1 MRKIQYSFIDEFG
14 FATCKTLQNS
24 IYFGCGVKAI
34 VFAEILFLSAGVL
47 ALTAP
52 LFFFFF
58 FHSQNKISN
67 FAETCQTR
75 GGLFYR
81 PSLELAS
88 YLEAHSEFPN
98 LNSYFEGHTIKSL
111 VGFFLLPFKRF
122 RFLFRNSSFELHYK
136 NTKQS

>member
-58 FHSQNKISN
+58 FHSQNKIS
-67 FAETCQTR
+67 Q
-75 GGLFYR
+75 
-81 PSLELAS
+81 
-88 YLEAHSEFPN
+88 
-98 LNSYFEGHTIKSL
+98 
-111 VGFFLLPFKRF
+111 
-122 RFLFRNSSFELHYK
+122 K
-136 NTKQS
+136 NRKKL